1 MKKTGRS
8 PLVPGPEALGKFL
21 TQLLPVP
28 GQIECLSAEEM
39 AMLVDGRLPRL
50 QEDRIMKHIAGCGHC
65 YDIFILTAE
74 LTQSAPKEKQSP
86 KKTWATYPLPLR
98 LAASIMVA
106 AFSLFL
112 FYKIVFVPGTRE
124 QLEFKPV
131 PGETLR
137 SIPEKEPDYAL
148 ADKQPA
154 PPRNEIAL
162 AKAKGAGKEK
172 KHSSAEKSDDKEKDA
187 EKMTGN
193 LESTNEENV
202 DADRERLAMPA
213 SVPGLQSRKE
223 GAQPVALARGQKDQI
238 PVQALD
244 SVNRR
249 LTFTD
254 GYIPGEDLAQ
264 IFKDTLTL
272 CRELDQESPPTQL
285 ETWAKAGKAETET
298 QKLQPAIDV
307 VAAPSNR
314 YQPNIEYFRQKA
326 SPASLEH
333 TFFSLARA
341 GFCDPQ
347 GCFGGAADIAKEAR
361 EKLLLDWQALKP
373 QLSGVFHDI
382 AEATITHLAVK

>member
-1 MKKTGRS
+1 MKKTGRT
-8 PLVPGPEALGKFL
+8 PQIPDAKTVGRFL
-21 TQLLPVP
+21 ARSLPVS
-28 GQIECLSAEEM
+28 GRMECLSAEES
-39 AMLVDGRLPRL
+39 AMLVDGRLSRE
-50 QEDRIMKHIAGCGHC
+50 QEDRMMKHIAGCERC

-74 LTQSAPKEKQSP
+74 LNETAPMEKKSQ
-86 KKTWATYPLPLR
+86 KKAWAAYPLALR
-98 LAASIMVA
+98 LAASIIVA

-112 FYKIVFVPGTRE
+112 FYKFVFVPGTQG
-124 QLEFKPV
+124 QLALKPV

-137 SIPEKEPDYAL
+137 SVPEEGPGYAA

-154 PPRNEIAL
+154 APQNEITI
-162 AKAKGAGKEK
+162 AKGAGKEK
-172 KHSSAEKSDDKEKDA
+172 KLSSREKADDKEKDA

-193 LESTNEENV
+193 LESTNEESV
-202 DADRERLAMPA
+202 DTDMERLAMPA

-223 GAQPVALARGQKDQI
+223 EGQPVAQARGQKGQLS
-238 PVQALD
+238 VQALD

-254 GYIPGEDLAQ
+254 GYIPGEDLSQ

-272 CRELDQESPPTQL
+272 CRQLDQEAPSTQL
-285 ETWAKAGKAETET
+285 ETWAKAGKAETER
-298 QKLQPAIDV
+298 QRFQPAIDV
-307 VAAPSNR
+307 VATPSNR

-326 SPASLEH
+326 SPASLEYA
-333 TFFSLARA
+333 FFSLARA

-347 GCFGGAADIAKEAR
+347 GCFGGAADMTEEAR

-373 QLSGVFHDI
+373 QLSGFFHDI